1 MLQCLCYTNLNN
13 TPHQEENI
21 TVKGVFLILLCG
33 TISVAINRGQHFF
46 SALTSVSALFVL
58 RGGKSMYKKMY
69 LTLFNAIT
77 AALEENNLDIIKEIL
92 KNAQINAE
100 EICINSND
108 EI

>member
-1 MLQCLCYTNLNN
+1 
-13 TPHQEENI
+13 
-21 TVKGVFLILLCG
+21 
-33 TISVAINRGQHFF
+33 
-46 SALTSVSALFVL
+46 
-58 RGGKSMYKKMY
+58 MYKKMY

-77 AALEENNLDIIKEIL
+77 AALKENNLDIIKEIL

>member
-1 MLQCLCYTNLNN
+1 
-13 TPHQEENI
+13 
-21 TVKGVFLILLCG
+21 
-33 TISVAINRGQHFF
+33 
-46 SALTSVSALFVL
+46 
-58 RGGKSMYKKMY
+58 MY